1 LELRDRERRQL
12 TRKLQE
18 AKALRDAAAATG
30 AVALSGR
37 EQRRVARLPQLRAA
51 RRAVPKL
58 EPTAALAEA
67 QAAWAPARPPCSK
80 FDLAEQYFALAK
92 TYPAPLSCVTF
103 HLRRILKEP
112 LTRYQV
118 APPAPVPTA
127 AAAPPPPP
135 PGSPPPP
142 PPPPPPPRP
151 RPAPLPP
158 PPNASRDGCR
168 V

>member
-1 LELRDRERRQL
+1 VNPNPNPSYAAISGRALELRDRERRKL

-18 AKALRDAAAATG
+18 AKALRDAAAAPD

-37 EQRRVARLPQLRAA
+37 EQRQVARLPQLRAA
-51 RRAVPKL
+51 RRAAPKL

-103 HLRRILKEP
+103 HLRRILKEQ

-118 APPAPVPTA
+118 APPAPRARPPLSLPAPA
-127 AAAPPPPP
+127 AAAPPA
-135 PGSPPPP
+135 
-142 PPPPPPPRP
+142 PR
-151 RPAPLPP
+151 
-158 PPNASRDGCR
+158 
-168 V
+168 

>member
-1 LELRDRERRQL
+1 MELRDRERRKL
-12 TRKLQE
+12 TRQLRE
-18 AKALRDAAAATG
+18 AKALRDAAAAATG
-30 AVALSGR
+30 AVALSDR

-51 RRAVPKL
+51 RRAAPKL

-80 FDLAEQYFALAK
+80 LDLAEQYFALAK

-118 APPAPVPTA
+118 APPAPEPA
-127 AAAPPPPP
+127 AAAARRRRRPPPQPP
-135 PGSPPPP
+135 QP
-142 PPPPPPPRP
+142 
-151 RPAPLPP
+151 
-158 PPNASRDGCR
+158 SRAG
-168 V
+168 